1 MGVVGAA
8 LRGFGRALKR
18 KASIQMG
25 KKSDVDLKKIH
36 DKFFDKSGMKQKGK
50 DIVKEGLKGLKHGVT
65 DRNVKSKEVFKLIKG
80 LKK

>member
-1 MGVVGAA
+1 MASIVGKA

-36 DKFFDKSGMKQKGK
+36 DKFFDKSGEMKQKGK
-50 DIVKEGLKGLKHGVT
+50 DIVKEGLKG
-65 DRNVKSKEVFKLIKG
+65 VKK
-80 LKK
+80 

>member
-1 MGVVGAA
+1 MASIVGKA

-36 DKFFDKSGMKQKGK
+36 DKYFEQVQHSIDKGFKMKPKGK
-50 DIVKEGLKGLKHGVT
+50 DIVKEGLKGLK
-65 DRNVKSKEVFKLIKG
+65 K
-80 LKK
+80 